1 MRYFEGLF
9 GESALYLYLCR
20 RIYVIITIVLSH
32 KARMRYV
39 YIRKRKLDKLPL
51 GHFSGVT
58 PSGESIPYAGL
69 ALRQVEFVGF

>member
-32 KARMRYV
+32 KSGMRYV
-39 YIRKRKLDKLPL
+39 YTRKRKLDRLPM
-51 GHFSGVT
+51 GRF
-58 PSGESIPYAGL
+58 
-69 ALRQVEFVGF
+69 